1 MSQHSKIL
9 IIYTGGTIGMVNDP
23 KTGRLKSFDF
33 DNLYKHIPELKQF
46 KYQLDVDSIG
56 NPIDS
61 SEMNVTK
68 WATIAN
74 AIFEKYNNYDGFVVL
89 HGTDTMAYSASALS
103 FMLQGLKKPVIF
115 TGSQLPIGQ
124 IRTDGKENLITA
136 IEIAGL
142 KNKEGESL
150 IQEVA
155 IYFEYSLYRGNRA
168 SKISANHFEAFD
180 SPNYPPL
187 AVAGVDIDFN
197 FSAFYKPQQ
206 KKMELFTNFDTK
218 IALLKLYPS
227 MPIELILNA
236 LDINLYKAVIIE
248 AYGSGNTFYNDEI
261 YKKLKN
267 YTSNGGVVIV
277 TTQCTKG
284 KVTLGKYDS
293 SQLFVDGGAISGKDI
308 TTEAIITKTMYAL
321 GKYKT
326 VSERIKFLEKNCC
339 GELTD

>member
-1 MSQHSKIL
+1 MSQRSKIL
-9 IIYTGGTIGMVNDP
+9 LLYTGGTIGMVNDP
-23 KTGRLKSFDF
+23 KTGRLKAFDF
-33 DNLYKHIPELKQF
+33 DNLYKQIPELKQF
-46 KYQLDVDSIG
+46 KYTIDVDSIK
-56 NPIDS
+56 NPLDS
-61 SEMNVTK
+61 SEMNVSN
-68 WATIAN
+68 WSDIAN
-74 AIFEKYNNYDGFVVL
+74 TIFEKYNNYDGFVVL

-103 FMLQGLKKPVIF
+103 FMLQGLKKAVIF

-142 KNKEGESL
+142 KNKTGESL

-197 FSAFYKPQQ
+197 YTAFFKTKQT
-206 KKMELFTNFDTK
+206 KLKLFTNFNTNVV
-218 IALLKLYPS
+218 LLKLYPS
-227 MPIELILNA
+227 MPIGLITDVLTN
-236 LDINLYKAVIIE
+236 NKYKAIIIE
-248 AYGSGNTFYNDEI
+248 AFGSGNTFFNDEF
-261 YKKLKN
+261 LKQLKQF
-267 YTSNGGVVIV
+267 TSNNGIAII

-284 KVTLGKYDS
+284 KVALGKYES
-293 SQLFVDGGAISGKDI
+293 SQIFIEAGAISGKDI
-308 TTEAIITKTMYAL
+308 TTEAIITKTMFAL
-321 GKYKT
+321 GRYNKK
-326 VSERIKFLEKNCC
+326 SECINFLQKNCC

>member
-1 MSQHSKIL
+1 MSQHSRIL

-46 KYQLDVDSIG
+46 KYTIDVDSVK
-56 NPIDS
+56 NPLDS
-61 SEMNVTK
+61 SEMNVSN
-68 WATIAN
+68 WSDIAN
-74 AIFEKYNNYDGFVVL
+74 TIFEKYNNYDGFVVL

-142 KNKEGESL
+142 KNKKGESL

-180 SPNYPPL
+180 SPNHPPL

-197 FSAFYKPQQ
+197 YSAFFKTKQP
-206 KKMELFTNFDTK
+206 KLNLFTKFNTNV
-218 IALLKLYPS
+218 ALLKLYPS
-227 MPIELILNA
+227 MPMRLITDVLTN
-236 LDINLYKAVIIE
+236 NKYKAVIIE
-248 AYGSGNTFYNDEI
+248 AFGSGNTFFNDEF
-261 YKKLKN
+261 LKQLKQFTLN
-267 YTSNGGVVIV
+267 NGIAII

-284 KVTLGKYDS
+284 KVSLGKYES
-293 SQLFVDGGAISGKDI
+293 SQLFIEAGAISGKDV
-308 TTEAIITKTMYAL
+308 TTEAIVTKTMFAL
-321 GKYKT
+321 GRYNT
-326 VSERIKFLEKNCC
+326 LSERIDFLQKNCC